1 MGRDPRGERAP
12 RTTRCY
18 AINKPRQIQNQI
30 QKHSFKFRNT
40 KIPIGRLE
48 HCSSGTVSLHILL
61 KECFDFCRFRWLM
74 ITALKNHCTQQL
86 NIIISRLHCYVSCIG
101 ISHRPGRNL
110 SQIRIFWG
118 PQLDWRHLTI
128 IFLSGKVA
136 KVDVDTDLRQHH
148 FKSNYNQELVPPLG
162 QKIDPLGPEYPWGP

>member
-1 MGRDPRGERAP
+1 MTLAERELPAQLAAMQSTNP
-12 RTTRCY
+12 ANT
-18 AINKPRQIQNQI
+18 KPNTKAFIQIQNYQ
-30 QKHSFKFRNT
+30 NT
-40 KIPIGRLE
+40 NRQT
-48 HCSSGTVSLHILL
+48 GTVSLHILL
-61 KECFDFCRFRWLM
+61 KECFDFYGFRFLM

-162 QKIDPLGPEYPWGP
+162 QKNDPLGPEYPWGP